1 MNAEQAEL
9 QRKNLETFRRTML
22 QRWRWTLQAK
32 VYPCRNPQY
41 FSIYKVRI
49 DSYLDQHRK
58 HRMP

>member
-9 QRKNLETFRRTML
+9 QRKNLDNFRQQML
-22 QRWRWTLQAK
+22 QRWRWNLQAK

-49 DSYLDQHRK
+49 ENIRK
-58 HRMP
+58 RGQP

>member
-9 QRKNLETFRRTML
+9 QRKNLDNFRQQML
-22 QRWRWTLQAK
+22 RRWRGTLKAK

-41 FSIYKVRI
+41 FSVYKVRI